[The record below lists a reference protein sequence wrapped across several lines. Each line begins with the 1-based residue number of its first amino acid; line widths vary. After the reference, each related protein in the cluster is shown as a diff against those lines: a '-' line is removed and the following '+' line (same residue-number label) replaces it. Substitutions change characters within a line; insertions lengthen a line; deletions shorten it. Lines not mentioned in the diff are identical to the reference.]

1 MTVKGYISKII
12 YRNEDNAYTVMTV
25 ETENDEVCCVGVMA
39 VFDEGEYVE
48 VEGES
53 VFHPQYGDQINVTRI
68 TAIEPT
74 GAEDM
79 ERYLASGAIIGIGA
93 ALAKRIVSKFGDDT
107 FRIMEEEPERLSEVK
122 GISEAGAMRIAEQ
135 FVKKH
140 ELRNAMVFLQKFGIS
155 NSLAVKIYEFYGDRM
170 YSVIRDN
177 PYRLA
182 EDIQGVGFKSADEIA
197 MRAGISPNDD
207 FRVRAALLY
216 TLTLATGSGH
226 VYLPE
231 EELMQRTAEMIPGDE
246 EQMRYQLTKLFT
258 ENKIVIKDEE
268 TRNVYISSF
277 YYMELN
283 VARMLNDLNCK
294 FNISEDKI
302 NERIQGVT
310 KDLDLELD
318 DLQKQAVSEAARN
331 GIFVLTGGPGTG
343 KTTTINAII
352 RFFER
357 EGMDVLLAAPT
368 GRAAKRMSETTGK
381 EAKTIHRL
389 LELTKKPDEGLNT
402 SAGMEFARNENN
414 PLETDVMIVDEVSM
428 VDIAL
433 MYALLR
439 AIGVGTRVILVG
451 DVNQLPSVG
460 PGNVLKDIIAAER
473 FNVVRLE
480 KIFRQAA
487 ESSIIVNAH
496 KINRGEEIS
505 LDNRV
510 NNDFFFLERRDVN
523 AIVEGIIY
531 LVQTKISGFAG
542 VSPFEV
548 QVLTP
553 MKAGELGCE
562 RLNLTLQNTLNP
574 GSRGK
579 AEKVFDNGKVF
590 REGDKVMQIKN
601 DYQLEWTVKSK
612 RGIVIDSGTGVF
624 NGDCGIIREID
635 LLAEHITVEFEEGR
649 TVDYSF
655 SQHDELVLAYAIT
668 IHKSQGSEYPA
679 VVMPLLNGPSML
691 FNRNVLYTAVTR
703 AKKCVT
709 IIGSSDTVRTMI
721 RNTMEQKRYSGLE
734 RAIRDVRTE

>member
-79 ERYLASGAIIGIGA
+79 ERYLASGAISGIGA
-93 ALAKRIVSKFGDDT
+93 ALAKRIVSRFGDDT

-510 NNDFFFLERRDVN
+510 NNDFFFLERRDVS

>member
-1 MTVKGYISKII
+1 MTIKGYISKII
-12 YRNEDNAYTVMTV
+12 YRSDETGYTVMTV
-25 ETENDEVCCVGVMA
+25 ETENEEVCCVGAMA

-53 VFHPQYGDQINVTRI
+53 IFHPQYGDQIRVSSIHAVT
-68 TAIEPT
+68 PT
-74 GAEDM
+74 DAADM
-79 ERYLASGAIIGIGA
+79 ERYLASGAITGIGA
-93 ALAKRIVSKFGDDT
+93 ALAKRIVKKFGDDT
-107 FRIMEEEPERLSEVK
+107 FRIMDEEPERLSEVK

-135 FVKKH
+135 FAKKH
-140 ELRNAMVFLQKFGIS
+140 ELRNAMVYLQHFGIS
-155 NSLAVKIYEFYGDRM
+155 NALAVKIYAFYGERM
-170 YSVIRDN
+170 YSVLRDN

-182 EDIQGVGFKSADEIA
+182 EDIPGVGFKSADEIA
-197 MRAGISPNDD
+197 MRAGLSPDDD

-216 TLTLATGSGH
+216 TLTIATGSGH

-231 EELMQRTAEMIPGDE
+231 RELMLRTSEMIPAEE
-246 EQMRYQLTKLFT
+246 EQMKQQLTRLFSD
-258 ENKIVIKDEE
+258 NKIVIKDEGE
-268 TRNVYISSF
+268 RNVYISSF

-283 VARMLNDLNCK
+283 VARMLCDLNCT
-294 FNISEDKI
+294 FNISDKKI
-302 NERIQGVT
+302 VERIQGVT
-310 KDLDLELD
+310 KDLDIELD
-318 DLQKQAVSEAARN
+318 ELQKQAVTEAVKR
-331 GIFVLTGGPGTG
+331 GVFVLTGGPGTG

-368 GRAAKRMSETTGK
+368 GRAAKRMSETTGM
-381 EAKTIHRL
+381 EAKTVHRL
-389 LELTKKPDEGLNT
+389 LELQKKPDEGGVSVGPL
-402 SAGMEFARNENN
+402 EFARNESN

-428 VDIAL
+428 VDISL
-433 MYALLR
+433 IYALLK
-439 AIGVGTRVILVG
+439 AIQVGTRVILVG

-460 PGNVLKDIIAAER
+460 PGNVLKDIINSGR
-473 FNVVRLE
+473 FNTVRLE

-505 LDNRV
+505 LDNRT
-510 NNDFFFLERRDVN
+510 NNDFFFLERRDVKN
-523 AIVEGIIY
+523 IIEGIIY
-531 LVQTKISGFAG
+531 LVQTKISGYLG
-542 VSPFEV
+542 ISPLEV

-553 MKAGELGCE
+553 MRAGELGCE
-562 RLNLTLQNTLNP
+562 SLNLTLQNTLNP
-574 GSRGK
+574 GERGK
-579 AEKVFDNGKVF
+579 IEKVFENGKVF

-601 DYQLEWTVKSK
+601 DYQLEWVIKSR

-624 NGDCGIIREID
+624 NGDCGLIKEID
-635 LLAEHITVEFEEGR
+635 LISQHITVEFEEGR
-649 TVDYSF
+649 IVEYAF
-655 SQHDELVLAYAIT
+655 SQHDELVLAYAVT

-679 VVMPLLNGPSML
+679 VVMPLLTGPPLL

-734 RAIRDVRTE
+734 RAIREVEE

>member
-1 MTVKGYISKII
+1 MNIKGYISKII
-12 YRNEDNAYTVMTV
+12 YRSEESGYTVMTV
-25 ETENDEVCCVGVMA
+25 ETENEEVCCVGAMA

-53 VFHPQYGDQINVTRI
+53 IFHPQYGDQIRVTK
-68 TAIEPT
+68 IEAVTPT
-74 GAEDM
+74 DAADM
-79 ERYLASGAIIGIGA
+79 ERYLASGAISGIGA
-93 ALAKRIVSKFGDDT
+93 ALAKRIVKKFGDDT
-107 FRIMEEEPERLSEVK
+107 FRVMEEEPERLSEVK

-135 FVKKH
+135 FLKKH
-140 ELRNAMVFLQKFGIS
+140 ELRNAMVFLQRFGIS
-155 NSLAVKIYEFYGDRM
+155 NALAVKIYSYYGERM

-182 EDIQGVGFKSADEIA
+182 EDIAGVGFKSADEIA
-197 MRAGISPNDD
+197 MRAGIAPNDD
-207 FRVRAALLY
+207 FRVRAALYY
-216 TLTLATGSGH
+216 TLSASTGAGH

-231 EELMQRTAEMIPGDE
+231 NELMEKTAEMIDADR
-246 EQMRYQLTKLFT
+246 EQMRHQLVCLFND
-258 ENKIVIKDEE
+258 NKVVIKDEAA
-268 TRNVYISSF
+268 RNVYLSPF

-283 VARMLNDLNCK
+283 VARMLCDLNCS
-294 FNISEDKI
+294 FNIPDDRIK
-302 NERIQGVT
+302 ERIEGVT
-310 KDLDLELD
+310 KDLDMELD
-318 DLQKQAVSEAARN
+318 ELQRLAVTEAVKN
-331 GIFVLTGGPGTG
+331 GVFILTGGPGTG

-357 EGMDVLLAAPT
+357 EGMDVMLAAPT
-368 GRAAKRMSETTGK
+368 GRAAKRMSETTGQ
-381 EAKTIHRL
+381 EARTIHRL
-389 LELTKKPDEGLNT
+389 LELQKKPEDSVTPGM
-402 SAGMEFARNENN
+402 MEFARNESN
-414 PLETDVMIVDEVSM
+414 PLEADAIIIDEMSM
-428 VDIAL
+428 VDISL
-433 MYALLR
+433 MHSLLK
-439 AIGVGTRVILVG
+439 AITVGTRVILVG

-460 PGNVLKDIIAAER
+460 PGNVLKDIIASER
-473 FNVVRLE
+473 FKTVRLE

-510 NNDFFFLERRDVN
+510 NNDFFFLERRDIN
-523 AIVEGIIY
+523 EIVEGIIY

-574 GSRGK
+574 GGRSK
-579 AEKVFDNGKVF
+579 TEKVFDNGKVF

-601 DYQLEWTVKSK
+601 DYQLEWVIKSR
-612 RGIVIDSGTGVF
+612 RGIALDTGTGVF
-624 NGDCGIIREID
+624 NGDCGIIRMID
-635 LLAEHITVEFEEGR
+635 LPAEKITVEFDEGR
-649 TVDYSF
+649 LVEYSF
-655 SQHDELVLAYAIT
+655 SQHDELVLAYAVT

-679 VVMPLLNGPSML
+679 VVMPLLTGPSLL

-709 IIGSSDTVRTMI
+709 IIGSSDTVRSMI

-734 RAIRDVRTE
+734 RAIREVQV

>member
-1 MTVKGYISKII
+1 MTTKGYISKII
-12 YRNEDNAYTVMTV
+12 YRNDETGYTVMTV

-53 VFHPQYGDQINVTRI
+53 IFHPQYGDQIRVSSI
-68 TAIEPT
+68 TAVEPT
-74 GAEDM
+74 DAQDM
-79 ERYLASGAIIGIGA
+79 ERYLASGAIVGIGA
-93 ALAKRIVSKFGDDT
+93 GLAKRIVKKFGDDT
-107 FRIMEEEPERLSEVK
+107 FRIMDEEPERLAEVK
-122 GISEAGAMRIAEQ
+122 GISEAGALRIAEQ
-135 FVKKH
+135 FAKKH
-140 ELRNAMVFLQKFGIS
+140 ELRNAMVYLQKFGIS
-155 NSLAVKIYEFYGDRM
+155 NALAVKIYSYYGEKM

-182 EDIQGVGFKSADEIA
+182 EDITGVGFKSADEIA
-197 MRAGISPNDD
+197 MRAGLSPDDD
-207 FRVRAALLY
+207 FRVRAALFY
-216 TLTLATGSGH
+216 TLSQSTGSGH

-231 EELMQRTAEMIPGDE
+231 SELCEKTAEMIPAEE
-246 EQMRYQLTKLFT
+246 EQMKRQLTQLFLDH
-258 ENKIVIKDEE
+258 KIVIKEEE
-268 TRNVYISSF
+268 TRNVYISSL

-283 VARMLNDLNCK
+283 TARMLCDLNCK
-294 FNISEDKI
+294 FNVEEKLI
-302 NERIQGVT
+302 NDRIQGVT
-310 KDLDLELD
+310 KDLDIELD
-318 DLQKQAVSEAARN
+318 ELQRTAVTEAVKN
-331 GIFVLTGGPGTG
+331 GVFILTGGPGTG

-389 LELTKKPDEGLNT
+389 LELQKKPDDSVT
-402 SAGMEFARNENN
+402 SGVLDFARNETN

-428 VDIAL
+428 VDISL
-433 MYALLR
+433 IHALLK
-439 AIGVGTRVILVG
+439 AITVGTRVIFVG

-460 PGNVLKDIIAAER
+460 PGNVLKDMIASER
-473 FNVVRLE
+473 FNTVKLE

-496 KINRGEEIS
+496 KINKGESIS
-505 LDNRV
+505 LDNKE

-523 AIVEGIIY
+523 AIVEGVIY
-531 LVQTKISGFAG
+531 LVQTKISKFAG

-574 GSRGK
+574 GERGK

-601 DYQLEWTVKSK
+601 DYQLEWTIKSR
-612 RGIVIDSGTGVF
+612 RGIVLDSGTGVF
-624 NGDCGIIREID
+624 NGDCGIIRSID
-635 LLAEHITVEFEEGR
+635 LPAEKITVEFEEGR
-649 TVDYSF
+649 LVDYSF
-655 SQHDELVLAYAIT
+655 SQHDELTLAYAVT

-679 VVMPLLNGPSML
+679 VVMPLLSGPPML

-709 IIGSSDTVRTMI
+709 IIGSSDTVKMMI

-734 RAIRDVRTE
+734 RAIREVQ

>member
-1 MTVKGYISKII
+1 MTTKGYISKII
-12 YRNEDNAYTVMTV
+12 YRSEDTGYTVMTV

-53 VFHPQYGDQINVTRI
+53 VFHPQYGDQIRVSRI

-74 GAEDM
+74 DAQDM
-79 ERYLASGAIIGIGA
+79 ERYLASGAIVGIGA
-93 ALAKRIVSKFGDDT
+93 GLAKRIVKKFGDDT
-107 FRIMEEEPERLSEVK
+107 FRIMDEEPERLAEVK
-122 GISEAGAMRIAEQ
+122 GISEAGALRIAEQ
-135 FVKKH
+135 FAKKH
-140 ELRNAMVFLQKFGIS
+140 ELRNAMVYLQKFGIS
-155 NSLAVKIYEFYGDRM
+155 NTLAVKIYSYYGEKM

-182 EDIQGVGFKSADEIA
+182 EDISGVGFKSADEIA
-197 MRAGISPNDD
+197 MRAGLSPDDD
-207 FRVRAALLY
+207 FRVRAALFY
-216 TLTLATGSGH
+216 TLSQSSGMGH
-226 VYLPE
+226 VYMPE
-231 EELMQRTAEMIPGDE
+231 EELYSKTTEMIPAEE
-246 EQMRYQLTKLFT
+246 EQMKRQLTQLFLDH
-258 ENKIVIKDEE
+258 KIVIKDEE

-283 VARMLNDLNCK
+283 VARMLCDLNCK
-294 FNISEDKI
+294 FTMEEKLITD
-302 NERIQGVT
+302 RIQGVT
-310 KDLDLELD
+310 ADLDVELD
-318 DLQKQAVSEAARN
+318 DLQRLAVTEAVKN
-331 GIFVLTGGPGTG
+331 GVFILTGGPGTG

-389 LELTKKPDEGLNT
+389 LELQKKPDDGVNTGL
-402 SAGMEFARNENN
+402 MEFARNETN

-428 VDIAL
+428 VDISL
-433 MYALLR
+433 IHALLK
-439 AIGVGTRVILVG
+439 AITVGTRVIFVG

-460 PGNVLKDIIAAER
+460 PGNVLKDMIASGR
-473 FNVVRLE
+473 FNTVKLE

-496 KINRGEEIS
+496 KINRGEAVS
-505 LDNRV
+505 LDNKV

-523 AIVEGIIY
+523 EIVEGIIY
-531 LVQTKISGFAG
+531 LVQTKISKFVG

-574 GSRGK
+574 GERGK
-579 AEKVFDNGKVF
+579 VEKVFDNGKVF

-612 RGIVIDSGTGVF
+612 RGIVVDSGTGVF
-624 NGDCGIIREID
+624 NGDCGLIKSID
-635 LLAEHITVEFEEGR
+635 LPAQKLTVEFEEGR
-649 TVDYSF
+649 LVDYSF
-655 SQHDELVLAYAIT
+655 SQHDELVLAYAVT

-679 VVMPLLNGPSML
+679 VIMPLLSGPPML

-709 IIGSSDTVRTMI
+709 IIGSSDTVNMMI

-734 RAIRDVRTE
+734 RAIREVQ

>member
-1 MTVKGYISKII
+1 MKIKGYINRIL
-12 YRNEDNAYTVMTV
+12 YRSPDGSYTVMTLD
-25 ETENDEVCCVGVMA
+25 TENDEVCCVGAMA

-48 VEGES
+48 VEGDE
-53 VFHPQYGDQINVTRI
+53 VFHPQYGDQIRVTSI
-68 TAIEPT
+68 TSIKPT
-74 GAEDM
+74 NAEEM
-79 ERYLASGAIIGIGA
+79 ERYLGSGAISGIGA
-93 ALAKRIVSKFGDDT
+93 ALAKRIVAKFGDDT

-122 GISEAGAMRIAEQ
+122 GISDAGAQRIAEQ
-135 FVKKH
+135 FFKKH
-140 ELRNAMVFLQKFGIS
+140 ELRDAMVFLQRFGIS
-155 NSLAVKIYEFYGDRM
+155 NALAVKIYDFYKDRM
-170 YSVIRDN
+170 YAVIRDN

-182 EDIQGVGFKSADEIA
+182 EDIPGVGFKSADEIA
-197 MRAGISPNDD
+197 MRAGIAPDDD
-207 FRVRAALLY
+207 FRVRAALFY
-216 TLTLATGSGH
+216 TLNLAAANGH

-231 EELMQRTAEMIPGDE
+231 NELLAKTLEMLDADE
-246 EQMRYQLTKLFT
+246 EQMKRQLTRLHVD
-258 ENKIVIKDEE
+258 NKIVIKDEAE
-268 TRNVYISSF
+268 RNIYISSF
-277 YYMELN
+277 YYMELS
-283 VARMLNDLNCK
+283 VARMLCDLNCS
-294 FNISEDKI
+294 FSVPD
-302 NERIQGVT
+302 ERIRERLAGVT
-310 KDLDLELD
+310 KDLDIELD
-318 DLQKQAVSEAARN
+318 ELQESAVFEAVKK
-331 GIFVLTGGPGTG
+331 GVFILTGGPGTG

-389 LELTKKPDEGLNT
+389 LELQKKPDDDVIPGRG
-402 SAGMEFARNENN
+402 GMEFSRNESN

-428 VDIAL
+428 VDISL
-433 MYALLR
+433 IHALLK
-439 AIGVGTRVILVG
+439 AISVGTRVILVG

-473 FNVVRLE
+473 FNTVRLE

-510 NNDFFFLERRDVN
+510 NNDFFFLERKDVN
-523 AIVEGIIY
+523 TITEAIIY

-553 MKAGELGCE
+553 MKSGELGCE
-562 RLNLTLQNTLNP
+562 RLNITLQNTLNP
-574 GSRGK
+574 GMRGK
-579 AEKVFDNGKVF
+579 TEKVFENGKVF

-601 DYQLEWTVKSK
+601 DYQLEWTVRTK

-624 NGDCGIIREID
+624 NGDCGMIRSID
-635 LLAEHITVEFEEGR
+635 LAAEKLTVEFEEGR
-649 TVDYSF
+649 TVEYSF
-655 SQHDELVLAYAIT
+655 SQQDELVLAYAIT

-679 VVMPLLNGPSML
+679 VVMPLLSGPPLL

-709 IIGSSDTVRTMI
+709 IIGSSDTVKRMI
-721 RNTMEQKRYSGLE
+721 RNTNEQKRYSGLE
-734 RAIRDVRTE
+734 RAIREVES

>member
-1 MTVKGYISKII
+1 MTTKGYISKII
-12 YRNEDNAYTVMTV
+12 YRNDETGYTVMTV

-53 VFHPQYGDQINVTRI
+53 VFHPQYGDQIRVSSI
-68 TAIEPT
+68 TAVEPT
-74 GAEDM
+74 DAQDM
-79 ERYLASGAIIGIGA
+79 ERYLASGAIVGIGA
-93 ALAKRIVSKFGDDT
+93 GLAKRIVKKFGDDT
-107 FRIMEEEPERLSEVK
+107 FRIMDEEPERLAEVK
-122 GISEAGAMRIAEQ
+122 GISEAGALRIAEQ
-135 FVKKH
+135 FAKKH
-140 ELRNAMVFLQKFGIS
+140 ELRNAMVYLQKFGIS
-155 NSLAVKIYEFYGDRM
+155 NALAVKIYSYYGEKM

-182 EDIQGVGFKSADEIA
+182 EDITGVGFKSADEIA
-197 MRAGISPNDD
+197 MRAGLSPDDD
-207 FRVRAALLY
+207 FRVRAALFY
-216 TLTLATGSGH
+216 TLSQSTGSGH

-231 EELMQRTAEMIPGDE
+231 SELCEKTAEMIPAEE
-246 EQMRYQLTKLFT
+246 EQMKRQLTQLFLDH
-258 ENKIVIKDEE
+258 KIVIKEEE
-268 TRNVYISSF
+268 TRNVYISSL

-283 VARMLNDLNCK
+283 TARMLCDLNCK
-294 FNISEDKI
+294 FNVEEKLI
-302 NERIQGVT
+302 NDRIQGVT
-310 KDLDLELD
+310 KDLDIELD
-318 DLQKQAVSEAARN
+318 ELQRTAVTEAVKN
-331 GIFVLTGGPGTG
+331 GVFILTGGPGTG

-389 LELTKKPDEGLNT
+389 LELQKKPDDSVT
-402 SAGMEFARNENN
+402 SGVLDFARNETN

-428 VDIAL
+428 VDISL
-433 MYALLR
+433 IHALLK
-439 AIGVGTRVILVG
+439 AITVGTRVIFVG

-460 PGNVLKDIIAAER
+460 PGNVLKDMIASER
-473 FNVVRLE
+473 FNTVKLE

-496 KINRGEEIS
+496 KINKGESIS
-505 LDNRV
+505 LDNKE

-523 AIVEGIIY
+523 AIVEGVIY
-531 LVQTKISGFAG
+531 LVQTKISKFAG

-574 GSRGK
+574 GERGK

-601 DYQLEWTVKSK
+601 DYQLEWTIKSR
-612 RGIVIDSGTGVF
+612 RGIVVDSGTGVF
-624 NGDCGIIREID
+624 NGDCGIIRSID
-635 LLAEHITVEFEEGR
+635 LPAEKITVEFEEGR
-649 TVDYSF
+649 LVDYSF
-655 SQHDELVLAYAIT
+655 SQHDELTLAYAVT

-679 VVMPLLNGPSML
+679 VVMPLLSGPPML

-709 IIGSSDTVRTMI
+709 IIGSSDTVKMMI

-734 RAIRDVRTE
+734 RAIREVQ

>member
-1 MTVKGYISKII
+1 MTTKGYISKII
-12 YRNEDNAYTVMTV
+12 YRNDETGYTVMTV
-25 ETENDEVCCVGVMA
+25 ETESDEVCCVGVMA

-53 VFHPQYGDQINVTRI
+53 VFHPQYGDQIRVSSI

-74 GAEDM
+74 DAQDM
-79 ERYLASGAIIGIGA
+79 ERYLASGAIVGIGA
-93 ALAKRIVSKFGDDT
+93 GLAKRIVKKFGDDT
-107 FRIMEEEPERLSEVK
+107 FRIMDEEPERLAEVK
-122 GISEAGAMRIAEQ
+122 GISDAGALRIAEQ
-135 FVKKH
+135 FAKKH
-140 ELRNAMVFLQKFGIS
+140 ELRNAMVYLQKFGIS
-155 NSLAVKIYEFYGDRM
+155 NALAVKIYSYYGEKM

-182 EDIQGVGFKSADEIA
+182 EDITGVGFKSADEIA
-197 MRAGISPNDD
+197 MRAGLSPDDD
-207 FRVRAALLY
+207 FRVRAALFY
-216 TLTLATGSGH
+216 TLSQSTGAGH
-226 VYLPE
+226 VYMPE
-231 EELMQRTAEMIPGDE
+231 AELCEKTAEMIPAE
-246 EQMRYQLTKLFT
+246 EAQMKRQLTQLFT
-258 ENKIVIKDEE
+258 DHKIVIKEEE
-268 TRNVYISSF
+268 TRNVYIASL

-283 VARMLNDLNCK
+283 TARMLCDLNCK
-294 FNISEDKI
+294 FNVEEKLID
-302 NERIQGVT
+302 ERIQGVT
-310 KDLDLELD
+310 KDLDIELD
-318 DLQKQAVSEAARN
+318 DLQRIAVTEAVKN
-331 GIFVLTGGPGTG
+331 GVFILTGGPGTG

-389 LELTKKPDEGLNT
+389 LELQKKPDDSVT
-402 SAGMEFARNENN
+402 SGILDFARNETN

-428 VDIAL
+428 VDISL
-433 MYALLR
+433 IHALLK
-439 AIGVGTRVILVG
+439 AITVGTRVIFVG

-460 PGNVLKDIIAAER
+460 PGNVLKDMIASER
-473 FNVVRLE
+473 FNTVKLE

-496 KINRGEEIS
+496 KINKGEGIS
-505 LDNRV
+505 LDNKV

-523 AIVEGIIY
+523 EIVEGIIY
-531 LVQTKISGFAG
+531 LVQTKISKFAG

-574 GSRGK
+574 GERGK
-579 AEKVFDNGKVF
+579 VEKVFDNGKVF

-601 DYQLEWTVKSK
+601 DYQLEWTIKSK
-612 RGIVIDSGTGVF
+612 RGIVVDSGTGVF
-624 NGDCGIIREID
+624 NGDCGLIRSID
-635 LLAEHITVEFEEGR
+635 LPAERITVEFEEGR
-649 TVDYSF
+649 LVDYSF
-655 SQHDELVLAYAIT
+655 SQHDELTLAYAIT

-679 VVMPLLNGPSML
+679 VVMPLLSGPPML

-709 IIGSSDTVRTMI
+709 IIGSSDTVKMMI

-734 RAIRDVRTE
+734 RAIREVQ